1 MVPLE
6 LAEERRGAWSHSC
19 RPELQALI
27 RMSSVHH
34 RLWASWGHHCVW
46 LAACSCSSPPHEL
59 WKTVESLV
67 RWAETGHDFRV
78 LLLRSMLRENL
89 SIALRRWPREGC
101 YCFGAERLEANTA
114 GMWPKGAEG
123 ASEWPAWE
131 ETQTTGDWVLWSL
144 PTRFGLD
151 RQGTLSDAVR
161 IVPSVAEN
169 ISQATPCVL
178 HRVMFPA
185 ERWVRDGRE
194 PSAQG
199 PSLTLTNRFLAS
211 CWKMAIYLHGDHLQ
225 SIAYIPGS
233 HFKQHFLSFF

>member
-1 MVPLE
+1 ME

-34 RLWASWGHHCVW
+34 RLWASWGHHCDWQLVF
-46 LAACSCSSPPHEL
+46 AAHQLMSYGKL
-59 WKTVESLV
+59 LDLRV

-89 SIALRRWPREGC
+89 SIARRRWPREGC

-123 ASEWPAWE
+123 ASKWLAWE

-144 PTRFGLD
+144 ATRFCLD
-151 RQGTLSDAVR
+151 RQGAFSDAVR

-169 ISQATPCVL
+169 ISQATACVL
-178 HRVMFPA
+178 HRLMFAA

-211 CWKMAIYLHGDHLQ
+211 CWKGFGDLSSWWSLAVYCLHSWLT
-225 SIAYIPGS
+225 
-233 HFKQHFLSFF
+233 L